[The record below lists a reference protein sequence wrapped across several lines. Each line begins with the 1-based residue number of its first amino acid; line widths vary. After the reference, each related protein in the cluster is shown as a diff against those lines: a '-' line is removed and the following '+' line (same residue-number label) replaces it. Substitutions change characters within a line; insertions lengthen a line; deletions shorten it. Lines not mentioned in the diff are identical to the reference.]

1 MNSMLSNFFQ
11 IFLLIS
17 PVFLLIILGNIL
29 RRIGVPDLSFWEVND
44 KLCYWVLIPAL
55 LFHFISQVS
64 LSSEML
70 FIYSAIVF
78 AGFVVTFCSSI
89 FFGKLL
95 RYTPEVWTSILQG
108 SMRQNAFIALAIAGS
123 FYGSEGLKIASLF
136 MFIYV
141 PTINIIIITTMV
153 LALNKT
159 EEKDTKKAISN
170 VFLEIAKNPFILA
183 MIAGLLV
190 SLFPIEK
197 MSVLIDTTELLGS
210 AALPIML
217 LTIGAKIKVRDLTLK
232 VVPIVISNSL
242 KLIILPVVVYFLA
255 SYYDLSQ
262 TEIVVAV
269 IFASVPT
276 AAMSYSLAQQ
286 FGADHQLMRA
296 ILTTQVALSF
306 ITIPLLLAFIA

>member
-1 MNSMLSNFFQ
+1 VLANFFQ
-11 IFLLIS
+11 IFLLVS

-55 LFHFISQVS
+55 LFHFISQVN

-70 FIYSAIVF
+70 YNYAAIVF
-78 AGFVVTFCSSI
+78 AGFVVMFSSSI
-89 FFGKLL
+89 ILGKLL
-95 RYTPEVWTSILQG
+95 GYSPEVWTSILQG

-123 FYGSEGLKIASLF
+123 FYGAEGLKIASLF

-153 LALNKT
+153 MSLKNVHQ
-159 EEKDTKKAISN
+159 KDSKKALSNIFIEIS
-170 VFLEIAKNPFILA
+170 KNPFILA

-190 SLFPIEK
+190 SFFPLEK
-197 MSVLIDTTELLGS
+197 MSVLINTTELLGS

-232 VVPIVISNSL
+232 ITPILIANTL
-242 KLIILPVVVYFLA
+242 KLIILPIVVFFVA
-255 SYYDLSQ
+255 SYFSLSQ

-276 AAMSYSLAQQ
+276 AVMSYTLAQQ
-286 FGADHQLMRA
+286 FGADYQLMRA
-296 ILTTQVALSF
+296 ILSTQVALSF

>member
-1 MNSMLSNFFQ
+1 MLSNFFQ
-11 IFLLIS
+11 IFILIS
-17 PVFLLIILGNIL
+17 PVFLLIVLGNVL
-29 RRIGVPDLSFWEVND
+29 RRIRVPDLSFWEVND

-70 FIYSAIVF
+70 FIYALIVL
-78 AGFVVTFCSSI
+78 AGFVVTFSASVLI
-89 FFGKLL
+89 GKLFG
-95 RYTPEVWTSILQG
+95 YPPEVWTSILQG

-141 PTINIIIITTMV
+141 PTINIIIISTMV
-153 LALNKT
+153 VSLKNT
-159 EEKDTKKAISN
+159 HQKDSKKAISN
-170 VFLEIAKNPFILA
+170 VFIEIAKNPFILA
-183 MIAGLLV
+183 MLAGLLV
-190 SLFPIEK
+190 SLLPLERI
-197 MSVLIDTTELLGS
+197 SILIDTTELLGS

-232 VVPIVISNSL
+232 ITPIIISNSL
-242 KLIILPVVVYFLA
+242 KLIILPVIVYFIA
-255 SYYDLSQ
+255 SYFRLSQ
-262 TEIVVAV
+262 IEIVVAV

-276 AAMSYSLAQQ
+276 ATMSYTLAKQ
-286 FGADHQLMRA
+286 FGADDQLMRG
-296 ILTTQVALSF
+296 ILTTQVSLSF

>member
-1 MNSMLSNFFQ
+1 MLSNFFQ
-11 IFLLIS
+11 IFILIS
-17 PVFLLIILGNIL
+17 PVFLLIILGNVL
-29 RRIGVPDLSFWEVND
+29 RRIRVPDLTFWEVND

-70 FIYSAIVF
+70 YIYALIVL
-78 AGFVVTFCSSI
+78 AGFVVTFSASVLI
-89 FFGKLL
+89 GKLIG
-95 RYTPEVWTSILQG
+95 YPAEIWTSILQG

-153 LALNKT
+153 VSLKNT
-159 EEKDTKKAISN
+159 HQKDSKKVISN
-170 VFLEIAKNPFILA
+170 IFIEIVKNPFILA

-190 SLFPIEK
+190 SLLPKEK
-197 MSVLIDTTELLGS
+197 MSILIDTTQLLGS

-232 VVPIVISNSL
+232 ITPIIISNSL
-242 KLIILPVVVYFLA
+242 KLIILPVIVYFIA
-255 SYYDLSQ
+255 SYFRLSQ
-262 TEIVVAV
+262 IEIVVAV

-276 AAMSYSLAQQ
+276 ATMSYTLAKQ
-286 FGADHQLMRA
+286 FGADDKLMRG

>member
-1 MNSMLSNFFQ
+1 MLSNFFQ
-11 IFLLIS
+11 IFILIS
-17 PVFLLIILGNIL
+17 PVFLLIVLGNVL
-29 RRIGVPDLSFWEVND
+29 RRIRVPDLSFWEVND

-70 FIYSAIVF
+70 YIYAFIVF
-78 AGFVVTFCSSI
+78 AGFVVTFGISVLI
-89 FFGKLL
+89 GKLIG
-95 RYTPEVWTSILQG
+95 YPPEIWTSILQG

-123 FYGSEGLKIASLF
+123 FFGTEGLKIASLF

-141 PTINIIIITTMV
+141 PAINIIIITTMV
-153 LALNKT
+153 VSLKNT
-159 EEKDTKKAISN
+159 HQKDSKKAISN
-170 VFLEIAKNPFILA
+170 IFIEIAKNPFILA

-190 SLFPIEK
+190 SLFPREK
-197 MSVLIDTTELLGS
+197 ISILIDTTELLGS

-232 VVPIVISNSL
+232 ITPIIISNSL
-242 KLIILPVVVYFLA
+242 KLIILPVVVYFIA
-255 SYYDLSQ
+255 SYFRLSQ
-262 TEIVVAV
+262 IEIVVAV

-276 AAMSYSLAQQ
+276 ATMSYTLAKQ
-286 FGADHQLMRA
+286 FGADDQLMRG

>member
-1 MNSMLSNFFQ
+1 VLSNFFQ
-11 IFLLIS
+11 IFILIS
-17 PVFLLIILGNIL
+17 PVFLLIVLGNVL
-29 RRIGVPDLSFWEVND
+29 RRIRVPDLSFWEVND

-70 FIYSAIVF
+70 YIYALIVF
-78 AGFVVTFCSSI
+78 AGFVVTFGISVLI
-89 FFGKLL
+89 GKLIG
-95 RYTPEVWTSILQG
+95 YPPEIWTSILQG

-123 FYGSEGLKIASLF
+123 FFGSEGLKIASLF

-153 LALNKT
+153 VSLKNT
-159 EEKDTKKAISN
+159 HQKDSKKAISN
-170 VFLEIAKNPFILA
+170 IFIEIAKNPFILA

-190 SLFPIEK
+190 SLFPREK
-197 MSVLIDTTELLGS
+197 ISILIDTTELLGS

-232 VVPIVISNSL
+232 ITPIIISNSL
-242 KLIILPVVVYFLA
+242 KLIILPVVVYFIA
-255 SYYDLSQ
+255 TYFKLSQ
-262 TEIVVAV
+262 VEIVVAV

-276 AAMSYSLAQQ
+276 ATMSYTLAKQ
-286 FGADHQLMRA
+286 FGADDQLMRS

>member
-1 MNSMLSNFFQ
+1 MLSNFFQ
-11 IFLLIS
+11 IFILIS
-17 PVFLLIILGNIL
+17 PVFLLIVLGNVL
-29 RRIGVPDLSFWEVND
+29 RRIRVPDLSFWEVND

-70 FIYSAIVF
+70 YIYALIVL
-78 AGFVVTFCSSI
+78 AGFVVTFSASVLI
-89 FFGKLL
+89 GKLIG
-95 RYTPEVWTSILQG
+95 YPAEIWTSILQG

-153 LALNKT
+153 VSLKNT
-159 EEKDTKKAISN
+159 HQKDSKKVISN
-170 VFLEIAKNPFILA
+170 VFIEIVKNPFILA

-190 SLFPIEK
+190 SLLPKEK
-197 MSVLIDTTELLGS
+197 MSILIDTTELLGS

-232 VVPIVISNSL
+232 ITPIIISNSL
-242 KLIILPVVVYFLA
+242 KLIILPVIVYFIA
-255 SYYDLSQ
+255 SYFRLSQ
-262 TEIVVAV
+262 VEIVVAV

-276 AAMSYSLAQQ
+276 ATMSYTLAKQ
-286 FGADHQLMRA
+286 FGADDQLMRG

>member
-1 MNSMLSNFFQ
+1 MLSNFFQ
-11 IFLLIS
+11 IFILIS
-17 PVFLLIILGNIL
+17 PVFLLIVLGNVL
-29 RRIGVPDLSFWEVND
+29 RRIRVPDLSFWEVND

-70 FIYSAIVF
+70 YIYAFIVF
-78 AGFVVTFCSSI
+78 AGFVVTFGISVLI
-89 FFGKLL
+89 GKLIG
-95 RYTPEVWTSILQG
+95 YPPEIWTSILQG

-123 FYGSEGLKIASLF
+123 FFGSEGLKIASLF

-153 LALNKT
+153 VSLKNT
-159 EEKDTKKAISN
+159 HQKDSKKAISN
-170 VFLEIAKNPFILA
+170 IFIEIAKNPFILA

-190 SLFPIEK
+190 SLFPREK
-197 MSVLIDTTELLGS
+197 ISILIDTTELLGS

-232 VVPIVISNSL
+232 ITPIIISNSL
-242 KLIILPVVVYFLA
+242 KLIILPVVVYFIA
-255 SYYDLSQ
+255 TYFRLSQ
-262 TEIVVAV
+262 VEIVVAV

-276 AAMSYSLAQQ
+276 ATMSYSLAKQ
-286 FGADHQLMRA
+286 FGADDQLMRG

-306 ITIPLLLAFIA
+306 VTIPLLLAFIA

>member
-1 MNSMLSNFFQ
+1 MLTNFFQ

-17 PVFLLIILGNIL
+17 PVFLLIILGNLL
-29 RRIGVPDLSFWEVND
+29 RRIGVPDVSFWDVND

-70 FIYSAIVF
+70 YIYSVIILT
-78 AGFVVTFCSSI
+78 GFVVTFSSSI
-89 FFGKLL
+89 ILGKLL
-95 RYTPEVWTSILQG
+95 GYSPEVWTSILQG

-123 FYGSEGLKIASLF
+123 FFGAEGLKIASLF

-141 PTINIIIITTMV
+141 PTINVLIITTMV
-153 LALNKT
+153 MSLKNTDQKYS
-159 EEKDTKKAISN
+159 KKALSN
-170 VFLEIAKNPFILA
+170 VFIEISKNPFILA
-183 MIAGLLV
+183 MIAGLIV
-190 SLFPIEK
+190 SLFPKEQI
-197 MSVLIDTTELLGS
+197 SVLIDTTELLGS

-232 VVPIVISNSL
+232 LLPIIISNTL
-242 KLIILPVVVYFLA
+242 KLIILPVVAYFVA
-255 SYYDLSQ
+255 SYFNLSQ
-262 TEIVVAV
+262 TEVVVAV

-276 AAMSYSLAQQ
+276 AAMSYSLALQ
-286 FGADHQLMRA
+286 FNADHQLMRA

-306 ITIPLLLAFIA
+306 ITIPLLLAFVT

>member
-1 MNSMLSNFFQ
+1 VLSNFFQ
-11 IFLLIS
+11 IFILIS
-17 PVFLLIILGNIL
+17 PVFLLIILGNVL
-29 RRIGVPDLSFWEVND
+29 RRIRVPDLTFWEVND

-70 FIYSAIVF
+70 YIYALIVL
-78 AGFVVTFCSSI
+78 AGFVVTFSASVLI
-89 FFGKLL
+89 GKLIG
-95 RYTPEVWTSILQG
+95 YPAEIWTSILQG

-153 LALNKT
+153 LSLKNT
-159 EEKDTKKAISN
+159 HLKDSKKVISN
-170 VFLEIAKNPFILA
+170 IFIEIVKNPFILA

-190 SLFPIEK
+190 SLLPKEK
-197 MSVLIDTTELLGS
+197 MSILIDTTQLLGS

-232 VVPIVISNSL
+232 ITPIIISNSL
-242 KLIILPVVVYFLA
+242 KLIILPVIVYFIA
-255 SYYDLSQ
+255 SYFRLSQ
-262 TEIVVAV
+262 IEIVVAV

-276 AAMSYSLAQQ
+276 ATMSYTLAKQ
-286 FGADHQLMRA
+286 FGADDKLMRG

>member
-1 MNSMLSNFFQ
+1 MLTNFFQ

-17 PVFLLIILGNIL
+17 PVFLLIILGNLL
-29 RRIGVPDLSFWEVND
+29 RRIGVPDVSFWDVND

-70 FIYSAIVF
+70 YIYSVIILT
-78 AGFVVTFCSSI
+78 GFVVTFSSSI
-89 FFGKLL
+89 IIGKLL
-95 RYTPEVWTSILQG
+95 GYSPEVWTSILQG

-123 FYGSEGLKIASLF
+123 FFGAEGLKIASLF

-141 PTINIIIITTMV
+141 PTINVIIITTMV
-153 LALNKT
+153 MSLKNT
-159 EEKDTKKAISN
+159 NQKDSKKALSN
-170 VFLEIAKNPFILA
+170 VFIEISKNPFILA
-183 MIAGLLV
+183 MIAGLIV
-190 SLFPIEK
+190 SLFPSEK
-197 MSVLIDTTELLGS
+197 ISVLIDTTELLGS

-232 VVPIVISNSL
+232 LLPIIISNTL
-242 KLIILPVVVYFLA
+242 KLIILPVVAYFVA
-255 SYYDLSQ
+255 SYFNLSQ
-262 TEIVVAV
+262 TEVIVAV

-276 AAMSYSLAQQ
+276 AAMSYSLALQ
-286 FGADHQLMRA
+286 FNADHQLMRA

-306 ITIPLLLAFIA
+306 ITIPLLLAFVT

>member
-1 MNSMLSNFFQ
+1 MLSNFFQ
-11 IFLLIS
+11 IFILIS
-17 PVFLLIILGNIL
+17 PVFLLIILGNVL
-29 RRIGVPDLSFWEVND
+29 RRIRVPDLSFWEVND

-70 FIYSAIVF
+70 YIYALIVL
-78 AGFVVTFCSSI
+78 AGFVVTFSASVLI
-89 FFGKLL
+89 GKLIG
-95 RYTPEVWTSILQG
+95 YPAEIWTSILQG

-153 LALNKT
+153 VSLKNT
-159 EEKDTKKAISN
+159 HQKDSKKAISN
-170 VFLEIAKNPFILA
+170 VFIEIAKNPFILA

-190 SLFPIEK
+190 SLLPKEK
-197 MSVLIDTTELLGS
+197 MSILIDTTELLGS

-232 VVPIVISNSL
+232 ITPIIISNSL
-242 KLIILPVVVYFLA
+242 KLFILPVIVYFIA
-255 SYYDLSQ
+255 SYFRLSQ
-262 TEIVVAV
+262 IEIVVAV

-276 AAMSYSLAQQ
+276 ATMSYTLAKQ
-286 FGADHQLMRA
+286 FGADDQLMRG

>member
-1 MNSMLSNFFQ
+1 MLANFFQ
-11 IFLLIS
+11 IFLLVS

-55 LFHFISQVS
+55 LFHFISQVN

-70 FIYSAIVF
+70 YIYAAIVF
-78 AGFVVTFCSSI
+78 AGFVVMFSSSI
-89 FFGKLL
+89 ILGKLL
-95 RYTPEVWTSILQG
+95 GYSPEVWTSILQG

-123 FYGSEGLKIASLF
+123 FYGAEGLKIASLF

-153 LALNKT
+153 MSLKNVHQ
-159 EEKDTKKAISN
+159 KDSKKALSNIFIEIS
-170 VFLEIAKNPFILA
+170 KNRFILA

-190 SLFPIEK
+190 SFFPLEK
-197 MSVLIDTTELLGS
+197 MSVLINTTELLGS

-232 VVPIVISNSL
+232 ITPILIANTL
-242 KLIILPVVVYFLA
+242 KLIILPIVVFFVA
-255 SYYDLSQ
+255 SYFSLSQ

-276 AAMSYSLAQQ
+276 AVMSYTLAQQ
-286 FGADHQLMRA
+286 FGADYQLMRA
-296 ILTTQVALSF
+296 ILSTQVALSF

>member
-1 MNSMLSNFFQ
+1 MLTNFFQ

-17 PVFLLIILGNIL
+17 PVFLLIILGNLL
-29 RRIGVPDLSFWEVND
+29 RRIGVPDVSFWDVND

-70 FIYSAIVF
+70 YIYSVIILT
-78 AGFVVTFCSSI
+78 GFVVTFSSSI
-89 FFGKLL
+89 ILGKLL
-95 RYTPEVWTSILQG
+95 GYSPEVWTSILQG

-123 FYGSEGLKIASLF
+123 FFGAEGLKIASLF

-141 PTINIIIITTMV
+141 PTINVIVITTMV
-153 LALNKT
+153 MSLKNT
-159 EEKDTKKAISN
+159 NQKDSKKALSN
-170 VFLEIAKNPFILA
+170 VFFEISKNPFILA
-183 MIAGLLV
+183 MIAGLIV
-190 SLFPIEK
+190 SLFPKEK
-197 MSVLIDTTELLGS
+197 ISVLIDTTELLGS

-232 VVPIVISNSL
+232 VLPIIISNTL
-242 KLIILPVVVYFLA
+242 KLIILPVFAYFVA
-255 SYYDLSQ
+255 SYFNLSQ
-262 TEIVVAV
+262 TEVVVAV

-276 AAMSYSLAQQ
+276 AAMSYSLALQ
-286 FGADHQLMRA
+286 FNADHQLMRA

-306 ITIPLLLAFIA
+306 LTIPLLLAFIT

>member
-1 MNSMLSNFFQ
+1 MLTNFFQ

-17 PVFLLIILGNIL
+17 PVFLLIILGNLL
-29 RRIGVPDLSFWEVND
+29 RRIGVPDVSFWDVND

-70 FIYSAIVF
+70 YIYSVIILS
-78 AGFVVTFCSSI
+78 GFVVTFSSSI
-89 FFGKLL
+89 IIGKLL
-95 RYTPEVWTSILQG
+95 GYSPEVWTSILQG

-123 FYGSEGLKIASLF
+123 FFGAEGLKIASLF

-141 PTINIIIITTMV
+141 PTINVIVISTMV
-153 LALNKT
+153 MSIKNT
-159 EEKDTKKAISN
+159 NQKDSKKALSKVFIEIS
-170 VFLEIAKNPFILA
+170 KNPFILS
-183 MIAGLLV
+183 MIAGLIV
-190 SLFPIEK
+190 SLFPSEK
-197 MSVLIDTTELLGS
+197 ISVLIDTTELLGS

-232 VVPIVISNSL
+232 VLPIFFSNTL
-242 KLIILPVVVYFLA
+242 KLIILPVVVYLVA
-255 SYYDLSQ
+255 SYFNLSQ
-262 TEIVVAV
+262 TEVVVAV

-276 AAMSYSLAQQ
+276 AAMSYSLALQ
-286 FGADHQLMRA
+286 FNADHQLMRA

-306 ITIPLLLAFIA
+306 LTIPLLLAFIA

>member
-1 MNSMLSNFFQ
+1 MLTNFFQ

-17 PVFLLIILGNIL
+17 PVFLLIILGNLL
-29 RRIGVPDLSFWEVND
+29 RRIGVPDVSFWDVND

-70 FIYSAIVF
+70 YIYSVIILT
-78 AGFVVTFCSSI
+78 GFVVTFSSSI
-89 FFGKLL
+89 IIGKLL
-95 RYTPEVWTSILQG
+95 GYSPEVWTSILQG

-123 FYGSEGLKIASLF
+123 FFGAEGLKIASLF

-141 PTINIIIITTMV
+141 PTINVIVITTMV
-153 LALNKT
+153 MSLKNT
-159 EEKDTKKAISN
+159 NQKDSKKALSN
-170 VFLEIAKNPFILA
+170 VFIEISKNPFILA
-183 MIAGLLV
+183 MIAGLIV
-190 SLFPIEK
+190 SLFPKEK
-197 MSVLIDTTELLGS
+197 ISVLIDTTELLGS

-232 VVPIVISNSL
+232 VLPIIISNTL
-242 KLIILPVVVYFLA
+242 KLIILPVVAYFVA
-255 SYYDLSQ
+255 SYFNLSQ
-262 TEIVVAV
+262 TEVVVAV

-276 AAMSYSLAQQ
+276 AAMSYSLALQ
-286 FGADHQLMRA
+286 FNADHQLMRA

-306 ITIPLLLAFIA
+306 LTIPLLLAFIT

>member
-1 MNSMLSNFFQ
+1 M
-11 IFLLIS
+11 
-17 PVFLLIILGNIL
+17 
-29 RRIGVPDLSFWEVND
+29 PDLSFWEVND

-70 FIYSAIVF
+70 YIYAVIVF
-78 AGFVVTFCSSI
+78 AGFVVTFSSSI
-89 FFGKLL
+89 FLGKILG
-95 RYTPEVWTSILQG
+95 YTPEVWTSILQG

-153 LALNKT
+153 MSLNKSNQ
-159 EEKDTKKAISN
+159 KDSKKAISN
-170 VFLEIAKNPFILA
+170 IFIEISKNPFILA

-190 SLFPIEK
+190 SLFPLER
-197 MSVLIDTTELLGS
+197 MSVLIGTTELLGS

-232 VVPIVISNSL
+232 ITPIIISNSL
-242 KLIILPVVVYFLA
+242 KLIILPIIVYFVA
-255 SYYDLSQ
+255 SYFNLSQ
-262 TEIVVAV
+262 IEIVVAV

>member
-1 MNSMLSNFFQ
+1 MFSNFFQ

-29 RRIGVPDLSFWEVND
+29 RRIRVPDISFWEVND

-55 LFHFISQVS
+55 LFHFISQVN

-70 FIYSAIVF
+70 YIYSAIVF
-78 AGFVVTFCSSI
+78 AGFVITLSSAI
-89 FFGKLL
+89 IIGKLMG
-95 RYTPEVWTSILQG
+95 YSPEVWTSILQG
-108 SMRQNAFIALAIAGS
+108 AMRQNAFIALAIAGS
-123 FYGSEGLKIASLF
+123 FYGAEGLKIASLF

-141 PTINIIIITTMV
+141 PSINIIIITIMVMSLNQIGQKDSKKV
-153 LALNKT
+153 LA
-159 EEKDTKKAISN
+159 N
-170 VFLEIAKNPFILA
+170 VFGEVFKNPFILA

-190 SLFPIEK
+190 SLFGLEN
-197 MSVLIDTTELLGS
+197 MSVIIDTTELLGS

-232 VVPIVISNSL
+232 ITPIIISNTL
-242 KLIILPVVVYFLA
+242 KLIILPIVVYFLA
-255 SYYDLSQ
+255 RYFGLSQ

-276 AAMSYSLAQQ
+276 ATMSYTLAKQ
-286 FGADHQLMRA
+286 FGADDQLMRG

-306 ITIPLLLAFIA
+306 LTIPTILAFIA

>member
-1 MNSMLSNFFQ
+1 MRK
-11 IFLLIS
+11 LIGY
-17 PVFLLIILGNIL
+17 P
-29 RRIGVPDLSFWEVND
+29 
-44 KLCYWVLIPAL
+44 
-55 LFHFISQVS
+55 
-64 LSSEML
+64 
-70 FIYSAIVF
+70 
-78 AGFVVTFCSSI
+78 
-89 FFGKLL
+89 
-95 RYTPEVWTSILQG
+95 PEVWTSILQG

-153 LALNKT
+153 VSLKNT
-159 EEKDTKKAISN
+159 HQKDSKKAISN
-170 VFLEIAKNPFILA
+170 VFIEIAKNPFILA

-190 SLFPIEK
+190 SLLPKEK
-197 MSVLIDTTELLGS
+197 MSILIDTTELLGS

-232 VVPIVISNSL
+232 ITPIIISNSL
-242 KLIILPVVVYFLA
+242 KLFILPVIVYFIA
-255 SYYDLSQ
+255 SYFRLSQ
-262 TEIVVAV
+262 VEIVVAV

-276 AAMSYSLAQQ
+276 ATMSYTLAKQ
-286 FGADHQLMRA
+286 FGADDQLMRG

>member
-1 MNSMLSNFFQ
+1 MLANFFQ
-11 IFLLIS
+11 IFLLVS

-55 LFHFISQVS
+55 LFHFISQVN

-70 FIYSAIVF
+70 YIYAAFVF
-78 AGFVVTFCSSI
+78 AGFVVMFSSSI
-89 FFGKLL
+89 ILGKLL
-95 RYTPEVWTSILQG
+95 GYSPEVWTSILQG

-123 FYGSEGLKIASLF
+123 FYGAEGLKIASLF

-153 LALNKT
+153 MSLKNVHQ
-159 EEKDTKKAISN
+159 KDSKKALSNIFIEIS
-170 VFLEIAKNPFILA
+170 KNPFILA

-190 SLFPIEK
+190 SFFPLEK
-197 MSVLIDTTELLGS
+197 MSVLINTTELLGS

-232 VVPIVISNSL
+232 ITPILIANTL
-242 KLIILPVVVYFLA
+242 KLIILPIVVFFVA
-255 SYYDLSQ
+255 SYFSLSQ

-276 AAMSYSLAQQ
+276 AVMSYTLAQQ
-286 FGADHQLMRA
+286 FGADYQLMRA
-296 ILTTQVALSF
+296 ILSTQVALSF